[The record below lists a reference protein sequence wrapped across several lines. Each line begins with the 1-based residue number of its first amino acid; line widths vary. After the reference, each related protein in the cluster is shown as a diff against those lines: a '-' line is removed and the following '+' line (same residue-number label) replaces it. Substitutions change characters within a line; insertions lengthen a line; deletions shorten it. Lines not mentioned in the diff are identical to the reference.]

1 MGTMTTA
8 INEANIKHGYDAGAG
23 HYVVVHPLDDRPE
36 EKVDIEGLG
45 PMPMTR
51 SVRYSLFSLRAYL
64 VLMILLVA
72 YHALGLS
79 GLLGH

>member
-1 MGTMTTA
+1 
-8 INEANIKHGYDAGAG
+8 
-23 HYVVVHPLDDRPE
+23 
-36 EKVDIEGLG
+36 
-45 PMPMTR
+45 MPMTR

-79 GLLGH
+79 GLPGH